1 VQIRRARPWI
11 LGGIAVAVGAVGLN
25 MAARHLERRLV
36 VKAQALAESAGLRFT
51 FKDVHVGIIPPFRM
65 RGILIEGPGP
75 ASVRIGDLT
84 ASPWPGKGFG
94 LGVRVW
100 VDGVSA
106 SLPAEIEVRLNP
118 STWDVDPSGSLDL
131 RSPSGALSVT
141 AAQGGK
147 GRALD
152 LKIENLPLDQFMA
165 FELEGV
171 KNGDLGP
178 LNAEVHL
185 EGDPETDFQA
195 RWRIE
200 AVGGHTS
207 GTMVVAPDGPTPV
220 LEVTSSF
227 GDVDFRRIFGALGL
241 DGDDTGPLGSL
252 RGEITAAGP
261 VEDLASLK
269 VDQDIVFTPPE
280 QIPAA
285 LTRLKGPFTHPVIT
299 NLGLKKRIDVSPE
312 SPAFIALADVPP
324 LFLRALLI
332 AEDAAF
338 FSHPGIDLAEM
349 PRAIAT
355 NWARGEAVRGA
366 STITQ
371 QLAKNLFLSREK
383 SLHRKL
389 KELSYSFLLEDTLG
403 KSRILEIYLNI
414 IEWGP
419 GLYGLKPAARHYFG
433 KEPQALTPKEIAF
446 LVSMIPGPIKYQR
459 SIQGDELG
467 LGFENLVN
475 NLLVKL
481 RSVEAL
487 SEEEYAAA
495 REETLQFQWTELEP
509 DPEPGEEVPEAE
521 PPQAQAP
528 DPATD

>member
-1 VQIRRARPWI
+1 
-11 LGGIAVAVGAVGLN
+11 
-25 MAARHLERRLV
+25 MAARHLERRV
-36 VKAQALAESAGLRFT
+36 VLEMQERAERAGLRFT
-51 FKDVHVGIIPPFRM
+51 FEDVHVGLFPPFRM
-65 RGILIEGPGP
+65 RGIVLEGPGP
-75 ASVRIGDLT
+75 ASARIDKLT
-84 ASPWPGKGFG
+84 AGPWPGRGFG
-94 LGVRVW
+94 LGARVW

-106 SLPAEIEVRLNP
+106 SLPADIEVRFNP
-118 STWDVDPSGSLDL
+118 STWDVDPSGSLNL
-131 RSPSGALSVT
+131 RSPSGVLTLTT
-141 AAQGGK
+141 AQEEK
-147 GRALD
+147 GRVLD
-152 LKIENLPLDQFMA
+152 LRIEDLPLDHLIA

-178 LNAEVHL
+178 LDAEVHL
-185 EGDPETDFQA
+185 EGDPRTDFQA

-200 AVGGHTS
+200 AVGAHAS
-207 GTMVVAPDGPTPV
+207 GTAVVAPDGPAPV
-220 LEVTSSF
+220 LHLTSSF
-227 GDVDFRRIFGALGL
+227 DDVDFRRAFGALGL
-241 DGDDTGPLGSL
+241 EGEATGPLGSL
-252 RGEITAAGP
+252 RGEITATGP
-261 VEDLASLK
+261 VEDLASLD
-269 VDQDIVFTPPE
+269 VDQDITFTPPE
-280 QIPAA
+280 PAPAA
-285 LTRLKGPFTHPVIT
+285 LTRLKRPFTHNVTT
-299 NLGLKKRIDVSPE
+299 NLGLQKRINVSPE
-312 SPAFIALADVPP
+312 SPAFMALDDVPP
-324 LFLRALLI
+324 LFIRALLI

-389 KELSYSFLLEDTLG
+389 KELSYSFLLEETLG

-433 KEPQALTPKEIAF
+433 EEPQALTPKEIAF

-487 SEEEYAAA
+487 TEEEYAAA
-495 REETLQFQWTELEP
+495 RDETLQFHWTDLEP

-521 PPQAQAP
+521 TPGPREPPSR
-528 DPATD
+528 TSN